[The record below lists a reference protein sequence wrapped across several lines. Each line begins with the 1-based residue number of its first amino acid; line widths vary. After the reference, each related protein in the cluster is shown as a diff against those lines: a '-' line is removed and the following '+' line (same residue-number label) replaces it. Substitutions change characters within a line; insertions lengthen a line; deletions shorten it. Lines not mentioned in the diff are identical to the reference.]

1 MASAD
6 SACPVARVAVATD
19 RSPTADQ
26 AARWAAGFADRFGA
40 ELLLI
45 QVMPPSEMA
54 GTVAGDAQATTARKA
69 AVHLEGLA
77 GELAGDRGRARLVVD
92 DDPAAAIVGAAEEA
106 EADVLVVGNVGMSG
120 RKQFLLGNVPNRVSH
135 TASSVVVIVNTTT
148 GRAEIATG
156 GARRPRTAEDDEM
169 VEPSL
174 MGRAALVGRVM
185 ARHGLREL
193 FTRSDGDDHVDRCR
207 QARALRSAL
216 EELGPTF
223 SKLGQALSTR
233 PDLLPD
239 EFIAELAKLQDDVPP
254 LREAEVVAAMEGELL
269 VPWEDV
275 FDSIDPEPLAAGTIA
290 QVHRATLT
298 GGERVVVK
306 VQRPTAQDQI
316 MHDLGLLELF
326 ADRSANRPAIRQ
338 VLDIEAVF
346 HHLADSLQRELD
358 FTREAANIERM
369 RQVLSSYPRLAVPE
383 VHHALSTSRLLVM
396 GEIQGVPIRDAPD
409 GPERAEAAE
418 QLIESYYRQVLSEGF
433 FHADPHPGNLMWWD
447 GVIYLLDLGMVGQIG
462 PDMRERLVLL
472 LMALWQEDVE
482 FLADVIFS
490 LADKTIDDQSDIH
503 AFKGELDELVATYR
517 HVKLEDLQLGA
528 ILQRMAEISVRYGVP
543 LPASL
548 TLTAKALAQ
557 MQFAAAALDPTIDP
571 FEVASRLLMRNLF
584 DQIRAKA
591 DHRNLYYQAHKL
603 RARTTGILE
612 AVERLIG
619 AKPGPRPAI
628 EFRAERLERT
638 VRRASRYV
646 ALGLPASAAV
656 LGTAI
661 VGASD
666 SVAAWLPWTFGA
678 LAAGLTL
685 TLIVELLRKHP

>member
-1 MASAD
+1 
-6 SACPVARVAVATD
+6 
-19 RSPTADQ
+19 
-26 AARWAAGFADRFGA
+26 
-40 ELLLI
+40 
-45 QVMPPSEMA
+45 
-54 GTVAGDAQATTARKA
+54 
-69 AVHLEGLA
+69 
-77 GELAGDRGRARLVVD
+77 
-92 DDPAAAIVGAAEEA
+92 
-106 EADVLVVGNVGMSG
+106 
-120 RKQFLLGNVPNRVSH
+120 
-135 TASSVVVIVNTTT
+135 
-148 GRAEIATG
+148 
-156 GARRPRTAEDDEM
+156 
-169 VEPSL
+169 
-174 MGRAALVGRVM
+174 
-185 ARHGLREL
+185 
-193 FTRSDGDDHVDRCR
+193 
-207 QARALRSAL
+207 
-216 EELGPTF
+216 
-223 SKLGQALSTR
+223 
-233 PDLLPD
+233 
-239 EFIAELAKLQDDVPP
+239 
-254 LREAEVVAAMEGELL
+254 
-269 VPWEDV
+269 
-275 FDSIDPEPLAAGTIA
+275 
-290 QVHRATLT
+290 
-298 GGERVVVK
+298 
-306 VQRPTAQDQI
+306 
-316 MHDLGLLELF
+316 
-326 ADRSANRPAIRQ
+326 
-338 VLDIEAVF
+338 
-346 HHLADSLQRELD
+346 
-358 FTREAANIERM
+358 
-369 RQVLSSYPRLAVPE
+369 
-383 VHHALSTSRLLVM
+383 
-396 GEIQGVPIRDAPD
+396 VPIRDAPE

-447 GVIYLLDLGMVGQIG
+447 GVIYLLDLGMVGHIG

-490 LADKTIDDQSDIH
+490 LADKTIDDQSDIR